1 MNFADGFVLAL
12 TIIFLAY
19 FAYATPI
26 IMVGV
31 WRYKKYGFAA
41 EKAGEDWDPPNVSI
55 LVPVKNEEKVVGRL
69 LDALTKLDYPRENL
83 EVIVIEDGSKDG
95 TLEICN
101 SFARNHSWIKVFHR
115 DASIGKGDAL
125 NFGFNKSIGEVIAT
139 FDADD
144 IPEPLAIT
152 KALRYFNDPKVGAVH
167 GYHRTLNLQESIVAR
182 LAAYE
187 TFLYR
192 LANDGKYALKLFV
205 AFSGSNTFFRRTA
218 LERVGLWDPNSIVED
233 AELAVRFA
241 RAGIPTKLAPVESW
255 QEMPAK
261 VKTLL
266 KQRIRWSGGNIQTG
280 LKHWDAWR
288 SMSPAKAFDM
298 EMLMM
303 SPIMA
308 ILAFV
313 GWAMLALGVAHV
325 GIPIA
330 ELIPLLVVM
339 GALNIF
345 YFGTLLT
352 VVVAQA
358 KTGIVSYLTLILA
371 TYPYATLLSIANFAG
386 LISVLVLGRK
396 LWLKTEKT
404 GYVDSATL
412 LASITQNKLMSASG
426 ESLAGPEKI
435 SILFDGS
442 Q

>member
-1 MNFADGFVLAL
+1 MNLADGFVLAL

-19 FAYATPI
+19 FIYATPI
-26 IMVGV
+26 IMVGI
-31 WRYKKYGFAA
+31 WRYKKHGFAA
-41 EKAGEDWDPPNVSI
+41 EKPGDEWDPPNVSI

-69 LDALTKLDYPRENL
+69 LDAITKLEYPRENL
-83 EVIVIEDGSKDG
+83 ELIIVEDGSTDG
-95 TLEICN
+95 TFRICEN
-101 SFARNHSWIKVFHR
+101 FASRFFWIKVFHR
-115 DASIGKGDAL
+115 DTSTGKGDAL
-125 NFGFNKSIGEVIAT
+125 NFGFAKSSGEIIAT

-144 IPEPLAIT
+144 IPEPTAIT
-152 KALRYFNDPKVGAVH
+152 KALRYFGDPKVGAVH
-167 GYHRTLNLQESIVAR
+167 GYHRTLNLRESIVAR

-218 LERVGLWDPNSIVED
+218 LESVGLWDPNSIVED

-261 VKTLL
+261 VKSLL

-288 SMSPAKAFDM
+288 SMGAIRAFDM
-298 EMLMM
+298 EVLMM
-303 SPIMA
+303 SPLMA

-325 GIPIA
+325 GIPVA
-330 ELIPLLVVM
+330 ELVPLLVVM
-339 GALNIF
+339 IALNVF

-352 VVVAQA
+352 VVIAQA
-358 KTGIVSYLTLILA
+358 KTGLTSYLALILA
-371 TYPYATLLSIANFAG
+371 TYPYATLLSIANFVG
-386 LISVLVLGRK
+386 LVSVLILGRR

-404 GYVDSATL
+404 GYIDS
-412 LASITQNKLMSASG
+412 Q
-426 ESLAGPEKI
+426 
-435 SILFDGS
+435 ILIPA
-442 Q
+442 

>member
-1 MNFADGFVLAL
+1 MNFADGFVLIL
-12 TIIFLAY
+12 TIIFIGY

-26 IMVGV
+26 IMLGI
-31 WRYKKYGFAA
+31 WRYKKHGFAS
-41 EKAGEDWDPPNVSI
+41 EEPGVDWDPPNVSI

-69 LDALTKLDYPRENL
+69 LDAITRLDYPRENL
-83 EVIVIEDGSKDG
+83 EVIVVEDESKDR
-95 TLEICN
+95 TLGICEE
-101 SFARNHSWIKVFHR
+101 FARQYPWIKVFHR
-115 DASIGKGDAL
+115 DASVGKGDAL
-125 NFGFNKSIGEVIAT
+125 NFGFAQSTGEIIAT

-152 KALRYFNDPKVGAVH
+152 KALRYFSDPKVGAVH

-218 LERVGLWDPNSIVED
+218 LERVGLWDANSIVED

-261 VKTLL
+261 VRSLL

-280 LKHWDAWR
+280 LKHWDAWK
-288 SMSPAKAFDM
+288 SMSPLKAFDM
-298 EMLMM
+298 EVLMM
-303 SPIMA
+303 SPVMA

-313 GWAMLALGVAHV
+313 GWALLALGVGRI

-330 ELIPLLVVM
+330 ELVPLLVVM

-371 TYPYATLLSIANFAG
+371 TYPYATLLSVANFVG
-386 LISVLVLGRK
+386 LVSVLVLGRK

-404 GYVDSATL
+404 GYVDSTTL
-412 LASITQNKLMSASG
+412 LGRLAQEQLIGSG
-426 ESLAGPEKI
+426 REI
-435 SILFDGS
+435 FDTKTRS
-442 Q
+442 PMPIDTP

>member
-1 MNFADGFVLAL
+1 MNYADGFVFIL
-12 TIIFLAY
+12 TVVFIAY

-26 IMVGV
+26 IMVGI
-31 WRYKKYGFAA
+31 WRYKKHGFAS
-41 EKAGEDWDPPNVSI
+41 EEPGEDWDPPNVSI

-69 LDALTKLDYPRENL
+69 LDAIAKLDYPKENL
-83 EVIVIEDGSKDG
+83 EVIVVEDGSRDQ
-95 TLEICN
+95 TLNICQ
-101 SFARNHSWIKVFHR
+101 SFSHQYPWMKVYHR
-115 DASIGKGDAL
+115 DMSVGKGDAL
-125 NFGFNKSIGEVIAT
+125 NFAFARSTGEIVAT

-205 AFSGSNTFFRRTA
+205 AFSGSNTFFRRSA

-261 VKTLL
+261 ITSLL

-288 SMSPAKAFDM
+288 SMSLAKSFDM
-298 EMLMM
+298 EVLML

-313 GWAMLALGVAHV
+313 GWALLALGVAHV
-325 GIPIA
+325 GVPIG
-330 ELIPLLVVM
+330 ELVPLFAVM
-339 GALNIF
+339 AALNIF
-345 YFGTLLT
+345 YFGTLMT

-358 KTGIVSYLTLILA
+358 KTGVFSYLTLILA
-371 TYPYATLLSIANFAG
+371 TYPYATLLSVANFVG
-386 LISVLVLGRK
+386 LVSVLVLGRK

-404 GYVDSATL
+404 GFVDSA
-412 LASITQNKLMSASG
+412 ASSTGLKTSN
-426 ESLAGPEKI
+426 
-435 SILFDGS
+435 
-442 Q
+442 

>member
-1 MNFADGFVLAL
+1 MNFADGFVIAL
-12 TIIFLAY
+12 TIIFVAY

-26 IMVGV
+26 IMVGI
-31 WRYKKYGFAA
+31 WRYKKHGFAS
-41 EKAGEDWDPPNVSI
+41 EEPGQDWDPPSVSI
-55 LVPVKNEEKVVGRL
+55 LVPVKSEEKVVGRL
-69 LDALTKLDYPRENL
+69 LDAIVKLDYSRENL
-83 EVIVIEDGSKDG
+83 EVIIVEDGSKDQ
-95 TLEICN
+95 TLNICQKF
-101 SFARNHSWIKVFHR
+101 SSSYPWIKVFHR

-125 NFGFNKSIGEVIAT
+125 NFAFAKSIGEIVAT

-144 IPEPLAIT
+144 VPEPLAIT
-152 KALRYFNDPKVGAVH
+152 KALRYFDDPKVGAVH

-192 LANDGKYALKLFV
+192 LANDGKYALNLFV
-205 AFSGSNTFFRRTA
+205 AFSGSNTFFRRSS
-218 LERVGLWDPNSIVED
+218 LEQVGLWDPNSIVED

-261 VKTLL
+261 VKSLL

-288 SMSPAKAFDM
+288 SMSLAKSFDM
-298 EMLMM
+298 EVLMM

-313 GWAMLALGVAHV
+313 GWALLALGVAHI

-330 ELIPLLVVM
+330 ELVPLFGVM
-339 GALNIF
+339 AALNIF
-345 YFGTLLT
+345 YFGTLLS
-352 VVVAQA
+352 VVMAQA
-358 KTGIVSYLTLILA
+358 KTGMVSYLTLILA
-371 TYPYATLLSIANFAG
+371 TYPYATLLSVANFVG
-386 LISVLVLGRK
+386 LVSVLVLGRK

-404 GYVDSATL
+404 GFVDSGL
-412 LASITQNKLMSASG
+412 L
-426 ESLAGPEKI
+426 
-435 SILFDGS
+435 
-442 Q
+442 